1 MVLLSGKV
9 QTQYINQYNSNLIQ
23 LKKNDIINISKIN
36 LSEILINENGTINSE
51 NQNINL
57 SSITRKNYIDETYE
71 KKNIKE
77 NK

>member
-51 NQNINL
+51 NENINI
-57 SSITRKNYIDETYE
+57 SSIERKIYIDETYE
-71 KKNIKE
+71 KKK
-77 NK
+77 

>member
-51 NQNINL
+51 NENINI
-57 SSITRKNYIDETYE
+57 SSIERKIYIDETYE
-71 KKNIKE
+71 KNKNE

>member
-51 NQNINL
+51 NENINI

-71 KKNIKE
+71 KNKNE

>member
-23 LKKNDIINISKIN
+23 LKKNEIINISKIN
-36 LSEILINENGTINSE
+36 ISEILINENGTINSE
-51 NQNINL
+51 NENINK
-57 SSITRKNYIDETYE
+57 SSIERKIYIDDTYE
-71 KKNIKE
+71 KNKNE

>member
-51 NQNINL
+51 NENINI
-57 SSITRKNYIDETYE
+57 SSIERKIYIDETYE
-71 KKNIKE
+71 KKKYKRE
-77 NK
+77 

>member
-36 LSEILINENGTINSE
+36 LSEILINEHFT
-51 NQNINL
+51 
-57 SSITRKNYIDETYE
+57 T
-71 KKNIKE
+71 
-77 NK
+77 

>member
-51 NQNINL
+51 NENINI
-57 SSITRKNYIDETYE
+57 SSIERKIYIDETYE
-71 KKNIKE
+71 KKNINE